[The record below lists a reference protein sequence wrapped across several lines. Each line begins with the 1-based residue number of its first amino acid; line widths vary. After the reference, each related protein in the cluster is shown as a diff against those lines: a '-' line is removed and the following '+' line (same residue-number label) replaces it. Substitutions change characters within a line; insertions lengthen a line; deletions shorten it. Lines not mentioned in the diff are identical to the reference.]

1 LYDHNVDHTP
11 AKRRR
16 LANQH
21 ESESP
26 AHFSS
31 ATALYTYQTPEK
43 AAFTNAQ
50 IQVVSTYQAGQ
61 QSIVCG
67 PSSYDTT
74 SDTRQYDRLWS
85 NLNLAPS
92 VPMGG
97 CEYPAF
103 PLRQHS
109 ISISDQSNLIAART
123 EFAYTCGHYDP
134 PASSAVQYSATT
146 VPANITEAEPEPVCF
161 GMASGLIVVGSSHT
175 LTIP

>member
-1 LYDHNVDHTP
+1 VGLYDRNFDHTP
-11 AKRRR
+11 TKRRR

-26 AHFSS
+26 AHFSPV
-31 ATALYTYQTPEK
+31 TALYTYQTPEK

-74 SDTRQYDRLWS
+74 TDTRQHDRLWS

-92 VPMGG
+92 APRG

-109 ISISDQSNLIAART
+109 ISTSDQSNLIASTT
-123 EFAYTCGHYDP
+123 EFAYTCGHYGP
-134 PASSAVQYSATT
+134 PASSAV
-146 VPANITEAEPEPVCF
+146 PASITEAEPEPVCF